1 MKNCTGTG
9 ETECRTEFET
19 SCSTKYRD
27 EAVLDTKCVKIPVKF
42 CGEGCRMTAGEKVM
56 MMMMVMSRT
65 TCLVGRSVT
74 RRRLTCFTTCLRRC
88 VT

>member
-27 EAVLDTKCVKIPVKF
+27 EAVLDTKCVKIPVQF
-42 CGEGCRMTAGEKVM
+42 CGEGCRMTSGEKV
-56 MMMMVMSRT
+56 SP
-65 TCLVGRSVT
+65 CCPLVDVHDDDDDDDGDVEDNM
-74 RRRLTCFTTCLRRC
+74 FGW
-88 VT
+88 